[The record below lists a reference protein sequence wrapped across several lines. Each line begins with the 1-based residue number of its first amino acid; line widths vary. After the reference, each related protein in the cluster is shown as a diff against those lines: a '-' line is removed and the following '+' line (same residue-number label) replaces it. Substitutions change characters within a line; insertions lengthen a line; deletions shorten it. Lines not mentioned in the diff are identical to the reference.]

1 MPITIKELKE
11 RRRQQQQLV
20 QEQQNIIDR
29 QIDTSP
35 SRAGIAARHIRKK
48 VLNMPMHPSHKK
60 SNLTRHYKIC
70 KLNNERE
77 KQIETLIKK
86 NKINGKALK
95 SRPTLKNKDIVGIV
109 KKTLK
114 ATQKIAATPYKRGA
128 RGRKRHRRTRK
139 HRKHKKSKQRG

>member
-60 SNLTRHYKIC
+60 RNLTRAASAATY
-70 KLNNERE
+70 N
-77 KQIETLIKK
+77 
-86 NKINGKALK
+86 ALK

-139 HRKHKKSKQRG
+139 HRKHKKK